1 MATPSST
8 TDSAGGFLSRRRDW
22 SANNVVGFMMKQAVD
37 HPECISLAAGLVDP
51 QTLPIEAT
59 SRAVERMMGDPTLAR
74 AGLQYET
81 TEGAQRLRDLLLEYL
96 AGLEGVTAETVGLKI
111 DRDQLVLS
119 TGSQQMLALLCE
131 ATLDPGDICLIA
143 DPTYYVMLGTVNGQ
157 GARAVPIESDADGMR
172 IDSLER
178 TLDALDAE
186 GQLQRVKMIY
196 VVSDFDNPRSV
207 SLATDRRRR
216 LVEIVTELS
225 GRQRILIVEDAAYR
239 ELYFD
244 GVYRPSVWS
253 FDDEVETVA
262 LVQTFSKCFSPGL
275 RVGFGILPRDL
286 VGPVLD
292 LKGNQDFGST
302 SFSQHL
308 LATVLEDGLFASH
321 VDHLRDAYVV
331 KRDALTEAAAVHL
344 GDVEGVEWLVPDGG
358 LYVWLTVPEHVDA
371 GFDGALFNR
380 AVQQEQ
386 VMYVPGDLCH
396 IGVDGVRPRN
406 QLRLSFGVEN
416 SERLADGMARLA
428 RAIRAEL

>member
-1 MATPSST
+1 
-8 TDSAGGFLSRRRDW
+8 
-22 SANNVVGFMMKQAVD
+22 
-37 HPECISLAAGLVDP
+37 
-51 QTLPIEAT
+51 
-59 SRAVERMMGDPTLAR
+59 
-74 AGLQYET
+74 
-81 TEGAQRLRDLLLEYL
+81 
-96 AGLEGVTAETVGLKI
+96 
-111 DRDQLVLS
+111 
-119 TGSQQMLALLCE
+119 
-131 ATLDPGDICLIA
+131 
-143 DPTYYVMLGTVNGQ
+143 
-157 GARAVPIESDADGMR
+157 
-172 IDSLER
+172 
-178 TLDALDAE
+178 
-186 GQLQRVKMIY
+186 
-196 VVSDFDNPRSV
+196 VS
-207 SLATDRRRR
+207 
-216 LVEIVTELS
+216 
-225 GRQRILIVEDAAYR
+225 
-239 ELYFD
+239 
-244 GVYRPSVWS
+244 RPSVWS
-253 FDDEVETVA
+253 FDEEGETVA